1 MVANDDLEG
10 KTNHFTGF
18 YNHTISRPNIPK
30 TPIVTDFLPNESA
43 LINAL

>member
-18 YNHTISRPNIPK
+18 YNYTISGPNIPK
-30 TPIVTDFLPNESA
+30 TYSDFLPNESA